1 MLFACLKAK
10 LLNKIKILIIFYYF
24 HLGHIQENLEDELVK
39 EALKT
44 VRMANHTNCISAC
57 RSLGDPFLWLLT
69 FVTKRAFGKSLKK

>member
-1 MLFACLKAK
+1 MFFACLKAK

-44 VRMANHTNCISAC
+44 VRMQTIHCISAC